1 MITKVTALVNSK
13 NRTLHTILSLMLCT
27 VLIGLFLV
35 GSFSTS
41 RSSAA
46 PLQPFLETFEK
57 NGPYINEAIFGVYHG
72 SDSQWA
78 ALVDGLID
86 VGNAPLTLDERAD
99 IEFNEWEVNQF
110 WGIACSTHFD
120 PFFVEEVEGPPGFNG
135 FPFNYVS
142 LRRAVAIALD
152 KYAIA
157 QTSFG
162 ESGVALDHIIPAS
175 YAAWHEP
182 DLGMDYRDGDI
193 QHAIEVLEAAG
204 FIDFNLDGYRDAPN
218 ATEVTLSL
226 YYTPTELASKYTQH
240 SEIATNTTLMAQ
252 TIQVTMEAL
261 GFRINLYPVS
271 EQTLWAY
278 THIGYRAYQMAL
290 IPLEIYNRA
299 PEFIQNLFYSFT
311 IPVVDSPSDETLLY
325 SSNIMNFHNTT
336 IDTLIETMNTTTDY
350 DDFQTLLSELQIAVA
365 QNQPLIPLCTR
376 YQYTAQRTDRYER
389 WFNQPGVGTANQW
402 SLLQSRLKTGQPEK
416 HPITDVGGT
425 MEIGLNDMPATLNPI
440 LATLPDTWLILD
452 SIYSRL
458 VRMNPLTGEPLPD
471 LAQSWTIEPVGN
483 ELRFVFNLQ
492 NNASWHDGEPFTA
505 DDVAFTYNY
514 TNDLPG
520 PWPLLRPKPYIPIS
534 SIEVINNVT
543 IAITTP
549 LNGYFA
555 IFDLSEFVI
564 LPQHLWEG
572 ILQPASFDN
581 PRPVGTGPFMFDKR
595 PEAGLIYLRYFPEYH
610 YGIPGSRELPIFI
623 DYSFL
628 IWLGGGIFVVGLTII
643 GAVWFLRR
651 TPHGFTN

>member
-1 MITKVTALVNSK
+1 MILKANSPFHLK
-13 NRTLHTILSLMLCT
+13 NRNQKTILSLMLCT
-27 VLIGLFLV
+27 VLIGLFLLSSF
-35 GSFSTS
+35 SFSTS
-41 RSSAA
+41 SMV
-46 PLQPFLETFEK
+46 PLQPFMETFET

-86 VGNAPLTLDERAD
+86 VGNAPLTLDERND

-120 PFFVEEVEGPPGFNG
+120 PFFVQELEGPPGFNG

-142 LRRAVAIALD
+142 LRRAVAIALN

-157 QTSFG
+157 QLAFG
-162 ESGVALDHIIPAS
+162 ENGVALDHIIPAS
-175 YAAWHEP
+175 FSAWHEP
-182 DLGMDYRDGDI
+182 DLGVDYRDGDI
-193 QHAIEVLEAAG
+193 QRAIEILEAAG

-226 YYTPTELASKYTQH
+226 YYTPTELASKYIQH
-240 SEIATNTTLMAQ
+240 SKIATNTTLIAQ
-252 TIQVTMEAL
+252 TIRVTMEAL

-271 EQTLWAY
+271 ETTLWAY

-299 PEFIQNLFYSFT
+299 PEYLQNLFYSYT
-311 IPVVDSPSDETLLY
+311 IPVVDSPTTETLLY

-336 IDTLIETMNTTTDY
+336 VDTLIETMNSTTDY
-350 DDFQTLLSELQIAVA
+350 DAYQEALSQLQVAIA
-365 QNQPLIPLCTR
+365 QNQPLIPLCTQ
-376 YQYTAQRTDRYER
+376 YEYTAQRTDRYER
-389 WFNQPGVGTANQW
+389 WFNQPGIGAANQW

-425 MEIGLNDMPATLNPI
+425 MDIGINEVPATLNPI
-440 LATLPDTWLILD
+440 LATLPDTWLVLD

-458 VRMNPLTGEPLPD
+458 VRMNPITGELVPD

-483 ELRFVFNLQ
+483 ELRIIFNLQ

-514 TNDLPG
+514 TNNLPG
-520 PWPLLRPKPYIPIS
+520 PWPLNRPKPYIPIS
-534 SIEVINNVT
+534 SIEVLNNVT
-543 IAITTP
+543 IAITTS

-555 IFDLSEFVI
+555 IFDLSESVI

-572 ILQPASFDN
+572 ILQPAYFDN
-581 PRPVGTGPFMFDKR
+581 PRPTGTGPFMFDKR
-595 PEAGLIYLRYFPEYH
+595 PEPGLIYLSYFPDYH
-610 YGIPGSRELPIFI
+610 YGIPGSRELPVFI

-628 IWLGGGIFVVGLTII
+628 LWLGGGIFVVALTII
-643 GAVWFLRR
+643 GAIWFLRR
-651 TPHGFTN
+651 TPHGFT